1 MAGPRRPIGGAPTLA
16 FITGALLLPFVGA
29 AIERFGPRRVLTSGL
44 LLIGT
49 GVVGVS
55 QVTAPWQLYSWNLL
69 IGGGWAGA
77 SSTAISTTLAWH
89 FDRRRGLALS
99 LALTGASAG
108 GFAIAPA
115 LVTLSHRLGFAT
127 AVPVLVLGSL
137 APVLPLLWIGMRRR
151 HGAWSAARAADRRSS
166 GAACR
171 LATLLQTRF
180 WSIAGPFAL
189 AISAQVGVMMFE
201 VSYLLPL
208 LGTGATSLAL
218 MGTSL
223 AAAGRLVVSPLID
236 HLDQRPIAAVPLC
249 WQAHLTRAR
258 ARARDRRGAALRSA
272 FRHPTVHS

>member
-29 AIERFGPRRVLTSGL
+29 AIERFWPRRVLTSGL

-55 QVTAPWQLYSWNLL
+55 QVTAPWQLYGWNLL

-151 HGAWSAARAADRRSS
+151 HGAWSAARAAVLRAGRPVVSRLCSRPASGRLLAPLRWRSRRRS
-166 GAACR
+166 A
-171 LATLLQTRF
+171 
-180 WSIAGPFAL
+180 
-189 AISAQVGVMMFE
+189 
-201 VSYLLPL
+201 
-208 LGTGATSLAL
+208 
-218 MGTSL
+218 
-223 AAAGRLVVSPLID
+223 
-236 HLDQRPIAAVPLC
+236 
-249 WQAHLTRAR
+249 
-258 ARARDRRGAALRSA
+258 
-272 FRHPTVHS
+272 

>member
-29 AIERFGPRRVLTSGL
+29 AIERFWPRRVLTSGL

-108 GFAIAPA
+108 A
-115 LVTLSHRLGFAT
+115 LRL
-127 AVPVLVLGSL
+127 
-137 APVLPLLWIGMRRR
+137 
-151 HGAWSAARAADRRSS
+151 HRRS
-166 GAACR
+166 
-171 LATLLQTRF
+171 
-180 WSIAGPFAL
+180 
-189 AISAQVGVMMFE
+189 
-201 VSYLLPL
+201 
-208 LGTGATSLAL
+208 
-218 MGTSL
+218 
-223 AAAGRLVVSPLID
+223 
-236 HLDQRPIAAVPLC
+236 
-249 WQAHLTRAR
+249 
-258 ARARDRRGAALRSA
+258 
-272 FRHPTVHS
+272 